1 MGWSDK
7 IFEALRTSVVLNE
20 RVTGLAGKMERL
32 DRDVRELD
40 RRVVRLETFIEIA
53 ETRQRKLRSE

>member
-7 IFEALRTSVVLNE
+7 IFDALRASVVLNE
-20 RVTGLAGKMERL
+20 RVTGLAGKLERL

-40 RRVVRLETFIEIA
+40 RRVVRLETFIEIV
-53 ETRQRKLRSE
+53 ETRQRKLPSE